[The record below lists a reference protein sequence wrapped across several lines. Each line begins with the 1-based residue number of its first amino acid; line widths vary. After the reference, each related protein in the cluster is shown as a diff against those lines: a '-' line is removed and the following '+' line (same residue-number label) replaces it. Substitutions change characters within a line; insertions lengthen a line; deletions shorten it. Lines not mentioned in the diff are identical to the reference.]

1 MRSKLWS
8 VAQVERKNFP
18 SIAEVI
24 HDQTALGER
33 ETQAAVEARYKTQ
46 L

>member
-8 VAQVERKNFP
+8 ANQVERKNFP
-18 SIAEVI
+18 SISEVI
-24 HDQTALGER
+24 HDQTTLGDPEPQDVVY
-33 ETQAAVEARYKTQ
+33 ERYKTQ

>member
-8 VAQVERKNFP
+8 AAQVERKSFP

-24 HDQTALGER
+24 HDQTSLGEP
-33 ETQAAVEARYKTQ
+33 EPQAAVEARYKTQ